1 MSKAKKTTTKPKVV
15 SKKVTTKKIVKI
27 VNPSDSSSVQYVDL
41 SELKGEQLMDIL
53 RKTPKYQNM
62 KDYAIKKAIGGAKQA
77 TVPQLR
83 TEVEKITQIPSP
95 VHLTPKEI
103 KKNPQKKKYLFQR
116 KRIYGIGNGKNLL
129 INLSTSM
136 KILMIKS
143 KKHTPS
149 ILVFQQLLKRSTE
162 ILFY

>member
-62 KDYAIKKAIGGAKQA
+62 NDYAIKKAIGGAKQA

-83 TEVEKITQIPSP
+83 TEVEKITQIP
-95 VHLTPKEI
+95 VVT
-103 KKNPQKKKYLFQR
+103 
-116 KRIYGIGNGKNLL
+116 
-129 INLSTSM
+129 
-136 KILMIKS
+136 
-143 KKHTPS
+143 
-149 ILVFQQLLKRSTE
+149 
-162 ILFY
+162 